1 MCILIKSW
9 FHTGYL
15 KQIDIFI
22 EMVICMAVDCKSDS
36 RKGKAEVFIYFQ
48 GTKIWNWDGL

>member
-9 FHTGYL
+9 FHNGYL